1 MVKISVII
9 PCYNQEDYIAEC
21 LESVLN
27 QTYTDYEIIVINDGS
42 KDKSLSVIE
51 QYAQKYPNKIS
62 VIDQENQG
70 VIVARNNGIKQS
82 KGIYIYPLDGDD
94 KIAPTCLEK
103 LYQSMEANKGDVIYS
118 RVNYFGNKTEEFK
131 TFPATNYRMYRSNR
145 VVVSALFRKS
155 DWEKY
160 GGYDECMKNGL
171 EDWEFWLNFCED
183 NKKFYKVDEILFF
196 YRITENSRNAIPREK
211 QKELFNYIKKKHYKF
226 HRKQYIPGILHKI
239 FLFFFQRKITKSGVL
254 SIKICKI
261 PVFRRRIK

>member
-9 PCYNQEDYIAEC
+9 PCYNQKDYIAEC

-103 LYQSMEANKGDVIYS
+103 LCQSMDKNKGDIIYS
-118 RVNYFGNKTEEFK
+118 KVHYFGNKTGEFK
-131 TFPATNYRMYRSNR
+131 TLPATCFNMSLSNQ
-145 VVVSALFRKS
+145 VVVSALFRKC

-196 YRITENSRNAIPREK
+196 YRITENSRNAIPK
-211 QKELFNYIKKKHYKF
+211 HIQKELYNYIRKKHHQFYKKM
-226 HRKQYIPGILHKI
+226 RIPIILYKI
-239 FLFFFQRKITKSGVL
+239 FRFFYQKKITKSGVL